1 MNRQAQQ
8 GCSEVF
14 GGIVASRRTLLQ
26 CGLLLPGFRGN
37 SLSAQTAYPQKPI
50 KFIVPFAAGG
60 SADTVARLFAKRLG
74 VSLGQSVVVDNR
86 GGNGS
91 VLGTEIA
98 AKATPDG
105 YTLLLS
111 NGAAMTTGPL
121 MGQIT
126 NYKPMADFVHLNLFG
141 TFTNAL
147 IVRADHPAKNV
158 QDLLS
163 MIRLQPGKIN
173 YGSAGVGSAG
183 NLTGELLKQ
192 LAKIQMVHIP
202 YKGSGPAFN
211 DLMGGQIDFMFN
223 ALIASAP
230 HIKGGRVRALAL
242 TGHHRDTEF
251 TQVPTLSETVPGA
264 VGDAWFGLSVPA
276 KTPLPV
282 QERLRADMA
291 RILAQPEIRTKLAE
305 LGMQPLGLDKPEFQ
319 TFLEQEIKKWG
330 PVITAGQLK
339 AQ

>member
-1 MNRQAQQ
+1 
-8 GCSEVF
+8 
-14 GGIVASRRTLLQ
+14 
-26 CGLLLPGFRGN
+26 
-37 SLSAQTAYPQKPI
+37 
-50 KFIVPFAAGG
+50 
-60 SADTVARLFAKRLG
+60 
-74 VSLGQSVVVDNR
+74 
-86 GGNGS
+86 
-91 VLGTEIA
+91 
-98 AKATPDG
+98 
-105 YTLLLS
+105 
-111 NGAAMTTGPL
+111 

-126 NYKPMADFVHLNLFG
+126 NYKPLSDFVHLNLFG

-158 QDLLS
+158 QDLLN
-163 MIRLQPGKIN
+163 MIRQQPGKIN

-192 LAKIQMVHIP
+192 LAKVQMVHIP

-230 HIKGGRVRALAL
+230 HIKGGRVRALAV

-276 KTPLPV
+276 KTPVLV

-291 RILAQPEIRTKLAE
+291 RVLAQPEMRTKLAE

-319 TFLEQEIKKWG
+319 TFLDQEIKKWG